1 LLPVVL
7 AFGLILASSVL
18 AAAPKS
24 PELTIKSVT
33 ATPASTLT
41 GGKLAVIA
49 KVADA
54 GPGKAGP
61 SVLAAYLGHG
71 KKHSRSDVKLGTLAT
86 AAIKAGHVA
95 LVKGGLTVPAATAPG
110 SYTLIACADA
120 TAKVKERS
128 ESDNCR
134 AGTVITVAKPA
145 AGGTP
150 PAAGGA
156 PADRTSPA
164 PGGGETPREEPP
176 HEEPPHEEPAGP
188 KLPGADKPVPPPPA
202 APQPTP
208 LPADETVPF
217 AESTNFLFEGPGHVQ
232 TGVEDEA
239 IEPAR
244 AGVLRGRVLDDSGN
258 PLPSVTVTVVDHPEL
273 GQTISRTDGRYEL
286 AVNSGGPIMLLF
298 ERPTYLTAE
307 REIDPA
313 VRNYENVEDVV
324 LRRFDPAMT
333 VITQNADKVQVAQS
347 SVSDDAEGERRS
359 SLIFMP
365 GTTAVMRMPDGSTKP
380 LKALHVRA
388 TEYTVGPRGSESMP
402 ADLPPTSAYTFAA
415 NYSVDEAV
423 EAGAIGVE
431 FNKAVAV
438 YTDNFLGAPVGTH
451 VPLGAYDTTTG
462 DWVPEGD
469 GRVVKIVAVVGGK
482 AELDVDGDGNADSG
496 AALTALGITDE
507 EREAL
512 AGLYGAGKELWRIAI
527 SHFSPWDQNFG
538 WGPPP
543 NAKPPSPEPPK
554 PKKPNDPKDP
564 LPPCKEETGSSV
576 DCDTQALREQLPVAG
591 TPYTLNYTS
600 DRAKGGEDPE
610 VEIPLIEASVPEG
623 LKGITLDVEVAG
635 LHTHVDFPPSPNQ
648 TYNYKWNGQDVYGRP
663 LVGPVHGVAKISYRY
678 PELYGAPQSN
688 LPKTFGAYPELTFAM
703 SGRLEY
709 SITKTVEF
717 TLYGRPIAPPS
728 GLGGWSLSPQHALDA
743 DSGIVELGTGDSMP
757 APVQY
762 VSHLLVNP
770 LQEATY
776 PDQANFRGATWQPD
790 GSIWFLQDNNN
801 GGQLRMKVRKVAP
814 DGTLSTVATLLEP
827 PGTHFSNSN
836 DSITAAPDGGAWV
849 LAGISGV
856 PNAPIWHV
864 APNGTITKVTAGDP
878 LTNQPATPNA
888 GNGLPASQVVVAEAR
903 NLLNGPDGSLY
914 IGSSERLQHVN
925 ADGILETVYEK
936 GKGPGYLTD
945 FGDEDFVFAPDGS
958 LLILHLYFGERVVD
972 RLLPSGKMVR
982 VFGGGSEECCSTG
995 QNASAVRYTFYG
1007 PIGVTPTS
1015 QLVVNDGTYLDE
1027 VTAGGRIRRL
1037 AGAPFSSGGD
1047 LSDYGAAIGT
1057 KISNASASPFD
1068 IAPDGRIAL
1077 PTELSGLRTIQPGI
1091 PGYSE
1096 SGYLVPSSDGREV
1109 FRFDPSGRHTETLDA
1124 LTGVPLEQFAYDAEG
1139 DLQSI
1144 TDRDGRTTT
1153 IERNGAGEPTAI
1165 VAPTGERTTVSLDPE
1180 GNLASVTRPGLPATQ
1195 LHYGAGG
1202 LLTEEVD
1209 AAGGVHKFTYDS
1221 NGFLTSDTDPDNV
1234 KSTISSTPEAKGRTV
1249 TVTTPLGR
1257 TTIFKNSGNEETG
1270 FERTVTEPSGAQ
1282 TVTKI
1287 SPSGAI
1293 NSTLAD
1299 GVTASSEIGPDPRFG
1314 ALGRFTKDLRL
1325 KEPSGLTFEIAR
1337 TRQTTLSNHADPFS
1351 VTNFTDTFRLGTLPT
1366 VTREYDGPSRTL
1378 TLTEAGGKKGTE
1390 QTDAKGHV
1398 VSVQEDAAE
1407 TPAAITVNSRGQV
1420 TKVARGAQVN
1430 EYTYDAHD
1438 HLATAG
1444 DALGHTTHYLYDG
1457 AGRLTS
1463 TELPAGGKYLYEHD
1477 PLDHLTKL
1485 TSPSG
1490 AAAHL
1495 TFTPGGRAKT
1505 FVPPG
1510 SGSGYENT
1518 YDADGLLEKTK
1529 LPSGQTVQYG
1539 RDAGGRVTSMS
1550 YPQATVGI
1558 GYVGTDERVASLTRT
1573 PSAGSAEGLAMTYD
1587 GSLLKSAAWSGPI
1600 AGGYSFEYDP
1610 NLRLAQVKATAGA
1623 ASATTTIA
1631 RNSDGR
1637 ITEEGPFTLTRS
1649 GPQGAITAIAGGP
1662 LQTTQTWDALGRLQ
1676 SRTEKVNGTQAYQMV
1691 LTRDAAGRLTQKVE
1705 TVGATSHTYTYEY
1718 DADGRL
1724 TGVSRDGTP
1733 VEHYAYDAD
1742 GNRTTR
1748 EVEGS
1753 SRIATYDAAGLITA
1767 VGPTAYTT
1775 NSDGFVTARGGDTF
1789 TWSARGELLSA
1800 TVGGVTETYNYDGYG
1815 RLVGR
1820 TANGSTW
1827 RYLYG
1832 NPDQQLQ
1839 VTAAVEPDGT
1849 LDTLNYTDTGY
1860 LYSILR
1866 GSTRYYLS
1874 TDQVGSPRVV
1884 TDASGT
1890 AVKKTEYSAYGEVL
1904 ADSAPSFELPIG
1916 YAGGIADPVAGLV
1929 HMGLRPYDPAS
1940 GRFIDRDPL
1949 GLGGGSANLFSY
1961 AGDEPI
1967 QHSDPLGLAAVA
1979 GGVCEGV
1986 CVGMKLAWTDKG
1998 LSACVEFG
2006 AGSGNEL
2013 EYSPEGGL
2021 DENKFF
2027 GKLTGSA
2034 GLGGI
2039 VGGELGY
2046 ETSLN
2051 GKCQKT
2057 SPIAKICTVGGCV
2070 DTEGI
2075 KIDANKIFESLAKP
2089 AKFGVE
2095 AKATLGVCQAVNW

>member
-1 LLPVVL
+1 LLVFAL
-7 AFGLILASSVL
+7 GFGLLLASSGF

-24 PELTIKSVT
+24 PDLTIKSVT
-33 ATPASTLT
+33 ATPASIGP
-41 GGKLAVIA
+41 GGKLAVTA

-71 KKHSRSDVKLGTLAT
+71 KKHSRSDPKLGTLAT
-86 AAIKAGHVA
+86 ASIRAGKAV
-95 LVKGGLTVPAATAPG
+95 LVKGGLTVPAAIAPG
-110 SYTLIACADA
+110 SYTLLACADA
-120 TAKVKERS
+120 NAKVKEGS
-128 ESDNCR
+128 EGNNCR
-134 AGTVITVAKPA
+134 AGTVITVARPA
-145 AGGTP
+145 VGGPTP
-150 PAAGGA
+150 GAGGA
-156 PADRTSPA
+156 LGEPGNSPP
-164 PGGGETPREEPP
+164 PGGGETPKQEPP
-176 HEEPPHEEPAGP
+176 HEEPGGP
-188 KLPGADKPVPPPPA
+188 QLPGAGKPVPAPPP
-202 APQPTP
+202 APQPTQ
-208 LPADETVPF
+208 LPDTSTVPF
-217 AESTNFLFEGPGHVQ
+217 GQSTSFLFEGPGHVQ
-232 TGVEDEA
+232 TGVEAEA

-244 AGVLRGRVLDDSGN
+244 AGVLRGRVLDESGN

-286 AVNSGGPIMLLF
+286 AVNSGAPIMLLF
-298 ERPTYLTAE
+298 ERPTYLPAE

-313 VRNYENVEDVV
+313 VRNYENVEDVA
-324 LRRFDPAMT
+324 LRQFDPAMT
-333 VITQNADKVQVAQS
+333 VIAQNADKVQVARS
-347 SVSDDAEGERRS
+347 SLSTDAEGERRS

-380 LKALHVRA
+380 LQALHVRA
-388 TEYTVGPRGSESMP
+388 TEYTVGPRGPESMP

-423 EAGAIGVE
+423 EAGATGVE

-451 VPLGAYDTTTG
+451 VPLGAYDTITG

-469 GRVVKIVAVVGGK
+469 GRVVKIVAIVGGK
-482 AELDVDGDGNADSG
+482 AELDLDGDGNADSG

-512 AGLYGAGKELWRIAI
+512 AGLYAVGKSLWRISI
-527 SHFSPWDQNFG
+527 THFSPWDQNFG

-543 NAKPPSPEPPK
+543 GAKPPSPEPPK

-600 DRAKGGEDPE
+600 DRANGEDHE
-610 VEIPLIEASVPEG
+610 VEIPLIEGSVPEG
-623 LKGITLDVEVAG
+623 LKGIALDVELAG
-635 LHTHVDFPPSPNQ
+635 IHTHVDFPATANQ
-648 TYNYKWNGQDVYGRP
+648 TYDYKWSGKDVYGRS
-663 LVGPVHGVAKISYRY
+663 LTGPVKGAAKITYLY

-688 LPKTFGAYPELTFAM
+688 LPKTFGAYPELTFAT

-709 SITKTVEF
+709 SITKTFEF
-717 TLYGRPIAPPS
+717 TLYGLPIVPPA
-728 GLGGWSLSPQHALDA
+728 GLGGWTLSPQHALDTV
-743 DSGIVELGTGDSMP
+743 SGIVELGTGDSMP
-757 APVQY
+757 APVQN

-776 PDQANFRGATWQPD
+776 PELAEFKGATWQPD
-790 GSIWFLQDNNN
+790 GSIWFLQENNN
-801 GGQLRMKVRKVAP
+801 GGQMRVKVRKVAP
-814 DGTLSTVATLLEP
+814 DGTLSTIATLLEP
-827 PGTHFSNSN
+827 PGTHFGSNN

-849 LAGISGV
+849 LAGISTV
-856 PNAPIWHV
+856 PNAPVWHV

-878 LTNQPATPNA
+878 VTNQPATANA
-888 GNGLPASQVVVAEAR
+888 GDGLPASQVVVSEAR

-914 IGSSERLQHVN
+914 IGNSERLQHVN
-925 ADGILETVYEK
+925 SAGILETVYEK

-995 QNASAVRYTFYG
+995 QNATAVRYTFYG

-1027 VTAGGRIRRL
+1027 VTAGGTIRRL
-1037 AGAPFSSGGD
+1037 AGAPETGGRD

-1057 KISNASASPFD
+1057 VIANGAASPFD

-1077 PTELSGLRTIQPGI
+1077 STKGSGLRTIQPGI
-1091 PGYSE
+1091 PGYSQ
-1096 SGYLVPSSDGREV
+1096 SGYLVPSGDGREI
-1109 FRFDPSGRHTETLDA
+1109 FRFDADGRHTETVDA

-1139 DLQSI
+1139 ELQSV

-1165 VAPTGERTTVSLDPE
+1165 VAPTGEKTTVSLDAE
-1180 GNLASVTRPGLPATQ
+1180 GNLASVTRPGLPSTQ

-1234 KSTISSTPEAKGRTV
+1234 KSTISSTVETNGRTV

-1257 TTIFKNSGNEETG
+1257 STTFKNTGNEESG

-1282 TVTKI
+1282 TVTKA
-1287 SPSGAI
+1287 SPAGAI
-1293 NSTLAD
+1293 TATLAD

-1325 KEPSGLTFEIAR
+1325 KEPSGLAFEIAR
-1337 TRQTTLSNHADPFS
+1337 TRATTLSNPADPFS
-1351 VTNFTDTFRLGTLPT
+1351 VANFTDTFKLGTLPK

-1390 QTDAKGHV
+1390 KTDAKGHV

-1407 TPAAITVNSRGQV
+1407 TPAAITVNSRGQI
-1420 TKVARGAQVN
+1420 TKVAREAQVD

-1438 HLATAG
+1438 HLATAT
-1444 DALGHTTHYLYDG
+1444 DALSHTTHYLYDG

-1463 TELPAGGKYLYEHD
+1463 TELPGGGKYLYEHD

-1490 AAAHL
+1490 AASQL
-1495 TFTPGGRAKT
+1495 TFTPGGRAKK

-1510 SGSGYENT
+1510 SGGGYENT
-1518 YDADGLLEKTK
+1518 YDGDGLIEKTK

-1539 RDAGGRVTSMS
+1539 RDTGGRVTSMS

-1558 GYVGTDERVASLTRT
+1558 GYAGADERVASLTRT
-1573 PSAGSAEGLAMTYD
+1573 PNAGSAENLGMTYD
-1587 GSLLKSAAWSGPI
+1587 GSLLKSAAWTGPVE
-1600 AGGYSFEYDP
+1600 GGYGFEYDA
-1610 NLRLAQVKATAGA
+1610 NLRLAQTKATAGA
-1623 ASATTTIA
+1623 ASATTTIG

-1637 ITEEGPFTLTRS
+1637 ITEEGPFTMTRS

-1662 LQTTQTWDALGRLQ
+1662 LQTSQTWDALGRLQ
-1676 SRTEKVNGTQAYQMV
+1676 SRTEKVNGTQAYKMV

-1705 TVGATSHTYTYEY
+1705 TVGAASHTYTYEY

-1724 TGVSRDGTP
+1724 TEVRRDGTL
-1733 VEHYAYDAD
+1733 VEHYAYDVD
-1742 GNRTTR
+1742 GNRTLR
-1748 EVEGS
+1748 EAGGS
-1753 SRIATYDAAGLITA
+1753 SRSGTYDAAGLITA

-1775 NSDGFVTARGGDTF
+1775 NSDGFVTARGADTF

-1800 TVGGVTETYNYDGYG
+1800 TVGGVTETYTYDGYG

-1866 GSTRYYLS
+1866 GSTRYYVS

-1884 TDASGT
+1884 ADASGT
-1890 AVKKTEYSAYGEVL
+1890 AVKTTEFSAYGEVL
-1904 ADSAPSFELPIG
+1904 ADSASSFELPIG

-1940 GRFIDRDPL
+1940 GRFMSRDPL

-1967 QHSDPLGLAAVA
+1967 QHSDPLGFAAIA
-1979 GGVCEGV
+1979 GGACEGA

-2057 SPIAKICTVGGCV
+2057 TPIAKICTVGGCV

-2075 KIDANKIFESLAKP
+2075 KVDANKIFESLAKP

-2095 AKATLGVCQAVNW
+2095 AKATLGVCQVVNW